1 VTLSSSKPFTV
12 ASGTSGNT
20 SFEKLGFKNGT
31 YGGTSQNLKLT
42 SADVSTNSTA
52 TKALSIID
60 GAISQVSALQGYTGA
75 MLNRLSYQGN
85 FATSMGTSNT
95 SAYSNLTNAD
105 TAAETTALAKAQI
118 IQASATAMLA
128 QANLS
133 DQTVLN
139 LLKYEFLS
147 H

>member
-1 VTLSSSKPFTV
+1 
-12 ASGTSGNT
+12 
-20 SFEKLGFKNGT
+20 
-31 YGGTSQNLKLT
+31 
-42 SADVSTNSTA
+42 
-52 TKALSIID
+52 
-60 GAISQVSALQGYTGA
+60 

-85 FATSMGTSNT
+85 FATSMGTTNT